1 LRNHLHNNDKKTDC
15 TTGWI
20 NWQET
25 PFSFAVILAAAA
37 AAGAAGREDGLTDAQ
52 PDERESGTI

>member
-1 LRNHLHNNDKKTDC
+1 LRNHLHNNDKKTNC

-25 PFSFAVILAAAA
+25 PFSFAVILTAAA
-37 AAGAAGREDGLTDAQ
+37 AAGAAGRED
-52 PDERESGTI
+52 